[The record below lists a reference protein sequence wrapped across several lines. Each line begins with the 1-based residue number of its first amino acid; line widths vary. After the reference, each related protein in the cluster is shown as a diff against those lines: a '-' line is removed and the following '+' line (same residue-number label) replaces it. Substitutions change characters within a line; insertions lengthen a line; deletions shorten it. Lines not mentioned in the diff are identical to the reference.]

1 MSPISAQQRL
11 QLALIALRQDIAAH
25 PDGHCRL
32 PRFDSQLFRT
42 KGTRLAD
49 YLAEVEQ
56 NFTRLCDSASDL
68 VCSAWLAERLVDQVA
83 ALQREASTQQL
94 RTRRE
99 KPLSNP
105 RAVKYQ
111 EYREYER
118 RLLAMIDQREQRLA
132 LAETL
137 AVQHQLKQDLET
149 LEGRLARCRQAIRS
163 VEWALSLRGG
173 QQEE

>member
-1 MSPISAQQRL
+1 MSLITTQQRL
-11 QLALIALRQDIAAH
+11 QHLLITLRQDIATH
-25 PDGHCRL
+25 PDGQCRL
-32 PRFDSQLFRT
+32 PRFDSQLFRS

-56 NFTRLCDSASDL
+56 NFTRLCDSAGDPDR
-68 VCSAWLAERLVDQVA
+68 SAWLAERLVDQIA

-105 RAVKYQ
+105 RVSKYQ

-137 AVQHQLKQDLET
+137 AVQHQLKHDLET

-163 VEWALSLRGG
+163 VEWALSLRGD

>member
-1 MSPISAQQRL
+1 MSAITIQQRL
-11 QLALIALRQDIAAH
+11 QQLVIALRQELACH
-25 PDGHCRL
+25 SDGVCRL
-32 PRFDSQLFRT
+32 PRFDTQLFRT

-49 YLAEVEQ
+49 YLLEVEQ
-56 NFTRLCDSASDL
+56 NFARLCDSSHDL
-68 VCSAWLAERLVDQVA
+68 ARSAWLAERLVDQIA

-99 KPLSNP
+99 QAIRNP
-105 RAVKYQ
+105 RAAKYQ
-111 EYREYER
+111 EYREFER

-149 LEGRLARCRQAIRS
+149 LEQRLARCRQAIRS
-163 VEWALSLRGG
+163 VEWASSLRGS
-173 QQEE
+173 E

>member
-1 MSPISAQQRL
+1 MSAIAIQQRL
-11 QLALIALRQDIAAH
+11 QQLLIALRQELACYS
-25 PDGHCRL
+25 DGVCRL
-32 PRFDSQLFRT
+32 PRFDTQLFRT

-49 YLAEVEQ
+49 YLLEVEQ
-56 NFTRLCDSASDL
+56 NFARLCDSSHDL
-68 VCSAWLAERLVDQVA
+68 ARSAWLAERLVDQIA

-99 KPLSNP
+99 QPVRNP
-105 RAVKYQ
+105 RAAKYQ
-111 EYREYER
+111 EYREFER

-149 LEGRLARCRQAIRS
+149 LEQRLARCRQAIRS
-163 VEWALSLRGG
+163 VEWASSLRGS
-173 QQEE
+173 E

>member
-1 MSPISAQQRL
+1 MSAIAVQQRL
-11 QLALIALRQDIAAH
+11 HQLLIALRQEIARH
-25 PDGHCRL
+25 PDGVCRL
-32 PRFDSQLFRT
+32 PRFDTQLFQT

-49 YLAEVEQ
+49 YLQEVEQ
-56 NFTRLCDSASDL
+56 NFARLCDVNHDL
-68 VCSAWLAERLVDQVA
+68 ARSAWLAERLVVQIA

-99 KPLSNP
+99 QPVKNP
-105 RAVKYQ
+105 RATRYQ
-111 EYREYER
+111 EYREFER

-163 VEWALSLRGG
+163 VEWASSLRGSEDG
-173 QQEE
+173 E

>member
-1 MSPISAQQRL
+1 MQQRL
-11 QLALIALRQDIAAH
+11 HQLLIALRQEIARH
-25 PDGHCRL
+25 PDGVCRP
-32 PRFDSQLFRT
+32 PRFDTPLLQT
-42 KGTRLAD
+42 KGTRLAA
-49 YLAEVEQ
+49 YLPEVEQ
-56 NFTRLCDSASDL
+56 NFARLCDVSHDL
-68 VCSAWLAERLVDQVA
+68 ARSAWLAERLVDQIA

-99 KPLSNP
+99 QPVKNP
-105 RAVKYQ
+105 RATKYQ
-111 EYREYER
+111 EYREFER

-163 VEWALSLRGG
+163 VEWASSLRGSEDG
-173 QQEE
+173 E